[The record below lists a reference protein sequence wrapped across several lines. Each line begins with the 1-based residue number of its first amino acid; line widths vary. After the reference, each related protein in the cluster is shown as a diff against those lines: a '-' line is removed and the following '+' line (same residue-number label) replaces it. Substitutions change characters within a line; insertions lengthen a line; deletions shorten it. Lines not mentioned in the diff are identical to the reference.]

1 MTAVAA
7 RASRLVLPKRIKAF
21 YGAGSIAN
29 GAYGALGGLAMFFY
43 NQVVG
48 VPVATAAAAISAVV
62 LVDAFWDM
70 VIAHTSDQFRSKLG
84 RRHPFILAA
93 LLVLPVAIYLRWHPP
108 AGWAP
113 EQMFYYILGTG
124 LFLNLIWSFYEI
136 PTSALAAELAPEY
149 DDRTVLLSWRWVLQ
163 ALGTAIA
170 TALIYGVFLRATPN
184 HPVGQLN
191 RDGYGP
197 LSLAII
203 AVVVTAGLAMALGT
217 SRRIP
222 TFFQPEARAAFSLRN
237 QFDNFAGA
245 VKNRNFLVVM
255 VSGIVSGLSSGIA
268 GGFDLY
274 FKTFFWELKSQDILI
289 LGLLG
294 LPFPIIAG
302 FITPVL
308 ARRWTKRRAMLTLF
322 FISVIFSQG
331 PMLLRLL
338 GILDLNGSPMLLWVL
353 GAAGLVAGVASMGGY
368 IAVSSMIID
377 IVEDV
382 QVKTGHR
389 AEALIATADSFPQK
403 MVAAASALIPGL
415 ILTFVAFPRQATPG
429 PEAMALI
436 THAAWIYLPIV
447 TLFSAGSV
455 AILALYRL
463 EKSDHERNLAA
474 LGR

>member
-7 RASRLVLPKRIKAF
+7 RASHLVLPKRIKAF

-29 GAYGALGGLAMFFY
+29 GAYGTLGGLAMFFY

-48 VPVATAAAAISAVV
+48 VPATTVAAAISVVV
-62 LVDAFWDM
+62 LMDAFWDL
-70 VIAHTSDQFRSKLG
+70 VIAHTSDQFRSRLG

-149 DDRTVLLSWRWVLQ
+149 DDRTVQLSWLWVLS

-170 TALIYGVFLRATPN
+170 TALIYGVFLRATPD

-237 QFDNFAGA
+237 QFDKFAGA

-274 FKTFFWELKSQDILI
+274 FKTFFWELKSLDMLI

-302 FITPVL
+302 LITPVL

-331 PMLLRLL
+331 PMLLKLL

-403 MVAAASALIPGL
+403 MVAAASALMPGL